1 MDNII
6 KGINLN
12 TKSENNQIKFYNTAL
27 YSKIY

>member
-1 MDNII
+1 MDSII

-12 TKSENNQIKFYNTAL
+12 TKSENNQNLKTAL

>member
-1 MDNII
+1 MNSII

-12 TKSENNQIKFYNTAL
+12 TKSENNQNLKTAL